1 MTASPND
8 QQRLASL
15 TCLLRRYFAA
25 KEKFFL
31 SDQYELERQI
41 KSQIGGTPP
50 ALTGPTTFPLAV
62 KVSDK

>member
-1 MTASPND
+1 MTTLND
-8 QQRLASL
+8 QQRLDSL

-25 KEKFFL
+25 KERFFL

-41 KSQIGGTPP
+41 KSQIGGIPPTP
-50 ALTGPTTFPLAV
+50 TGPSTSSLPV